1 VSTVPSQRPAT
12 PPTPSQKLEE
22 IFLRAVELQ
31 STEREAFLDRA
42 CEGDSDLRKELNSL
56 LEHHSGVGGFLDS
69 KAAPGRGLLTQ
80 LGASA
85 LSDAEPLLPSDKKIG
100 NFHILGVLGSGG
112 MGVVYVAQ
120 QERPKRTVALKVM
133 RRVLGDPN
141 SASAQRILRRFEHE
155 AELLGR
161 LHHPGIAQIYEAG
174 TYTADGLT
182 HPYIAM
188 ELVKGEPLLAYA
200 AKHNL
205 GNREKLVLVERICEA
220 VQHAHRNGV
229 IHRDLK
235 PANILV
241 DESGRPKVLD
251 FGVARTTNTDL
262 QLTSEHTAVGALI
275 GTLPYMSPEQVS
287 GDPAAVDTRSDV
299 YAVGVIIYELLANKL
314 PYDLA
319 SRSLPEAARIIRDE
333 EPTKLSSIDRYFRG
347 DVEMIVSKALAK
359 DRTRRYQSASDL
371 GEDIARYLAGQAISA
386 RRDSAM
392 YVLRKQLR
400 RYRGIV
406 STAVFFMLIVVCL
419 GVFAA
424 IQAFRASRLAAT
436 EILAKNEALVAL
448 KQAETQRKR
457 ADDNSASLGV
467 QLARANVERGR
478 LLGIAGNLLAAEDL
492 IWPAHLR
499 EVNSRHTFFALWELY
514 MHEPCLATQRAHAS
528 PIWGMAASGDG
539 KIVVTAAESDPPVKV
554 WDSASRRL
562 LREIQAPFSAA
573 PNATAR
579 GIASDRTGERVAI
592 GYENGQISL
601 LNTIDGS
608 TRASVKY
615 CEQFVRGIAF
625 APDDSALLCGLGD
638 GRLLELDPSTLAIRR
653 TLVKAGSPATQV
665 AWSPDGKQI
674 ACAFLDASVHLWNW
688 DAKSDPAL
696 VQTLKGHT
704 QQINNLT
711 FSPDGTVL
719 ASGGLDRT
727 IRLWTAESSECLGVL
742 DAPNGTVR
750 SINFTPDGSRI
761 ISGGWWSMNVWDW
774 RRQTKLRSYSCPEA
788 CTGSALLANGTELWT
803 TVDDTIRVWDVSST
817 PGVAM
822 LPGHAGRSV
831 GAWSPDAKYIA
842 TGDGVGT
849 IRIFDGES
857 NSLLRTLAGSSARV
871 RALSFDGTSRYL
883 VVAGEDTAARV
894 FDLSSPNPE
903 PTAILKGAFALS
915 PRSID
920 FSPDNKLLVLPYR
933 DDCHRVLRF
942 PECTEVRKIPTAAHA
957 EALSARFSPDGK
969 ILVTND
975 RDRALRLWSVDDWR
989 QLGTMRPSGIS
1000 PQPWS
1005 MEFMPD
1011 STQLVLTSWNKR
1023 AELWD
1028 VATCTFKQG
1037 FEGHGGLPTDIAIR
1051 LREPMIFATTST
1063 DGTLRLWDMTH
1074 KNEPC
1079 MLTLDRFQ
1087 NWEVNSLQWSPN
1099 GRKLLVG
1106 DSVGNV
1112 QIWNMRY
1119 FNRHMGGNMQ
1129 YQLDRHRKDLPADAP
1144 MDDILD
1150 EMKVL
1155 NDRARTGA

>member
-1 VSTVPSQRPAT
+1 MSTAPSQR
-12 PPTPSQKLEE
+12 LEE
-22 IFLRAVELQ
+22 LFLRAVELQ
-31 STEREAFLDRA
+31 STDRAAFLERV
-42 CEGDSDLRKELNSL
+42 CEGDAELRKELDSL

-141 SASAQRILRRFEHE
+141 SASALRILRRFEHE

-200 AKHNL
+200 NKHNL

-299 YAVGVIIYELLANKL
+299 YAVGVIIYELLAGRL

-333 EPTKLSSIDRYFRG
+333 EPTKLSTIDRYFRG

-371 GEDIARYLAGQAISA
+371 GDDIARYLAGQAISA

-406 STAVFFMLIVVCL
+406 STVAIFMLIVMCL

-424 IQAFRASRLAAT
+424 IQAFHASRLAAT
-436 EILAKNEALVAL
+436 EALAKNDALIAL
-448 KQAETQRKR
+448 KQAEQQRRR
-457 ADDNSASLGV
+457 ADETSASLGV
-467 QLARANVERGR
+467 QLARSNVERGR
-478 LLGIAGNLLAAEDL
+478 LLGIAGNLVAAEDL

-499 EVNSRHTFFALWELY
+499 EPNSRHTFFALWEMY
-514 MHEPCLATQRAHAS
+514 MHEPCLATLRAHDTV
-528 PIWGMAASGDG
+528 IWGM
-539 KIVVTAAESDPPVKV
+539 
-554 WDSASRRL
+554 SASRDGTTVATGAENDPRIKIWDTGDRKPRSFAPITGTARALTLNASGSRL
-562 LREIQAPFSAA
+562 AVGFESGDIALFDTADGREI
-573 PNATAR
+573 TRAR
-579 GIASDRTGERVAI
+579 
-592 GYENGQISL
+592 ISEKPIR
-601 LNTIDGS
+601 TID
-608 TRASVKY
+608 
-615 CEQFVRGIAF
+615 F
-625 APDDSALLCGLGD
+625 APGQSGLLLVGCND
-638 GRLLELDPSTLAIRR
+638 GRVLELDPESLATRR
-653 TLVKAGSPATQV
+653 SLCSLPLPISRV
-665 AWSPDGKQI
+665 AWAPD
-674 ACAFLDASVHLWNW
+674 AMHFAAAL
-688 DAKSDPAL
+688 SDSSIRLLRWRAEEPAEA
-696 VQTLKGHT
+696 VRTFTGHGGG
-704 QQINNLT
+704 INVLT
-711 FSPDGTVL
+711 FDPDSGVL
-719 ASGGLDRT
+719 ASGGGDRT
-727 IRLWTAESSECLGVL
+727 VRVWSIDETEPIAVL

-750 SINFTPDGSRI
+750 SINFTPDGRKLVA
-761 ISGGWWSMNVWDW
+761 GGWWTMNVWDW
-774 RRQTKLRSYSCPEA
+774 RSATRLRSYSCPES
-788 CTGSALLANGTELWT
+788 CNGSAIIADGTELWT
-803 TVDDTIRVWDVSST
+803 TIGDTIRVWDISPT
-817 PGVAM
+817 PGVS
-822 LPGHAGRSV
+822 LLTNHSGRAIA
-831 GAWSPDAKYIA
+831 AWSPDSRYIA
-842 TGDGVGT
+842 TGDGAGA
-849 IRIFDGES
+849 IRLFDSET
-857 NSLLRTLAGSSARV
+857 LALTRTLSPLNARV
-871 RALSFDGTSRYL
+871 RALQFDRGSRYL
-883 VVAGEDTAARV
+883 VVAGEGNQANV
-894 FDLSSPNPE
+894 YDLQSPHPE
-903 PTAILKGAFALS
+903 PASVLKGGFAFS

-920 FSPDNKLLVLPYR
+920 FSPDNQLLVLPFRENY
-933 DDCHRVLRF
+933 HAVLKF
-942 PECTEVRKIPTAAHA
+942 PECTEVHRIPTADST
-957 EALSARFSPDGK
+957 EALSARFSNDGK
-969 ILVTND
+969 HLVTND
-975 RDRALRLWSVDDWR
+975 RSLALRLWNVADWS
-989 QLGTMRPSGIS
+989 QHGVMRPTGGA

-1005 MEFMPD
+1005 VEFMPD
-1011 STQLVLTSWNKR
+1011 SRQLVLTSWNKR

-1028 VATCTFKQG
+1028 VETCG
-1037 FEGHGGLPTDIAIR
+1037 FLQSFAGHGGLVTDVAIR
-1051 LREPMIFATTST
+1051 KREPMIFATSST
-1063 DGTLRLWDMTH
+1063 DGTLKLWDTTH
-1074 KNEPC
+1074 TNEPC
-1079 MLTLDRFQ
+1079 MLTIDRFSG
-1087 NWEVNSLQWSPN
+1087 WEVNSLQWSPN

-1106 DSVGNV
+1106 DSTGNV
-1112 QIWNMRY
+1112 QVINMRY
-1119 FNRHMGGNMQ
+1119 FNRHMGGNYQ
-1129 YQLDRHRKDLPADAP
+1129 YQMERQAPHLPAETP
-1144 MDDILD
+1144 MQDNL
-1150 EMKVL
+1150 EMMKIL
-1155 NDRARTGA
+1155 NDRSRTGA